1 MKTRVAVCDSS
12 RMRYL
17 GLDTSP
23 SGLVEIADLVHQQSR
38 QRPQDIVSD
47 KPGSNKGYGGFH
59 GMGNSEKPARHEV
72 EVFAKQVGNYL
83 NDEVLNQGINRLFIL
98 SPPEF
103 LGLLRKELHEQTQ
116 KAIVDEYKVNVAGRS
131 LEEIRKHLP
140 NVLQATPTQQP

>member
-17 GLDTSP
+17 ALDDSS
-23 SGLVEIADLVHQQSR
+23 SGLVEIADLIHEQSR
-38 QRPQDIVSD
+38 QRPQEIVTD

-59 GMGNSEKPARHEV
+59 GVGDSLKPARHEA
-72 EVFAKQVGNYL
+72 EVFAREVGDYL
-83 NDEVLNQGINRLFIL
+83 NAEVLSHGVNRLFIL

-103 LGLLRKELHEQTQ
+103 LGMLRKELHDHTH
-116 KAIVDEYKVNVAGRS
+116 KAIVAEYKVNVAGRS

-140 NVLQATPTQQP
+140 EFLEASPTQQP